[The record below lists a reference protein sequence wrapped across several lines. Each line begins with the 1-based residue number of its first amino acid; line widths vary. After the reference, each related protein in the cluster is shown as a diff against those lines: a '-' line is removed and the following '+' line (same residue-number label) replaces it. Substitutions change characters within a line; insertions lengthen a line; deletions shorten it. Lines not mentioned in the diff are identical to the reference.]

1 MLTFYKIVSYL
12 VVITGAIHTIMTPV
26 FYSTFSIDTV
36 WFAGT
41 GLSLVFLGLLNL
53 SAINAGI
60 STIFTICIAANIIC
74 TIYSIII
81 VIALREPQ
89 SYGALVILIA
99 ALISSIWARIK
110 FVKQN

>member
-12 VVITGAIHTIMTPV
+12 IMITGAIHTIMTPV
-26 FYSTFSIDTV
+26 FYSTFSIDAV

-53 SAINAGI
+53 SAIQARI
-60 STIFTICIAANIIC
+60 SIIFTICIVANLIGA
-74 TIYSIII
+74 IYSVLI

-89 SYGALVILIA
+89 AYGALVIVVA
-99 ALISSIWARIK
+99 ALIGSIWVKIK
-110 FVKQN
+110 LVN